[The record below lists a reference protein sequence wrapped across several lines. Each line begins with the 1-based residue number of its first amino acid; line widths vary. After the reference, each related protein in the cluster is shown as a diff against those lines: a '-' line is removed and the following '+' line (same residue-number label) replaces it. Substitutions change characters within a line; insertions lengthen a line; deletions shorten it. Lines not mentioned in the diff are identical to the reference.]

1 MITPR
6 TARLG
11 RLACVALLMALLPT
25 FVGVAPARAQ
35 SVQVVRNS
43 VSVDFGHSV
52 TFTLDLAAG
61 TRVDSVTLYYRKV
74 GEDLTL
80 RVPLAIQPGQTSFEY
95 VWELQPGDV
104 PVGAQMEY
112 YWRLVDS
119 ANAEVRLA
127 AVPFSYDDDRF
138 KWQVL
143 QKENILLHWY
153 GTSQSRAEQLLS
165 YALDSLARLQTEMG
179 VRVDGDINI
188 YVYDSKSDMSLALP
202 GKSDAFD
209 DRILTLGVVVDD
221 ATLLILGS
229 HSAVKG
235 TMAHE
240 LTHIVVGLATANPY
254 AELPRWLDE
263 GLAMVSEG
271 TLPADNQSQLDSAVR
286 QDRLIS
292 VHSLSGYTGNPEE
305 VDLFYGEA
313 YSLVDF
319 MLRTYGKDKIGQLL
333 EAIKD
338 GLYQEEA
345 LQKVYGFGL
354 DELDTRWRA
363 SLGLGP
369 RPTPG
374 KLVSA
379 TPAAVPTAAPATR
392 PGLPCPLSWLTGLLG
407 VGLVLF
413 QRRHAGAA

>member
-1 MITPR
+1 MQR
-6 TARLG
+6 TARPG
-11 RLACVALLMALLPT
+11 RLACVVLLLALLAGLFGT
-25 FVGVAPARAQ
+25 APARAQ
-35 SVQVVRNS
+35 SVQVITNS
-43 VSVDFGHSV
+43 VVVSFGHSV
-52 TFTLDLAAG
+52 TFTLELAAG
-61 TRVDSVTLYYRKV
+61 TKLSGVTLYYQKV

-80 RVPLAIQPGQTSFEY
+80 RVPLEVQPGQTSFEY
-95 VWELQPGDV
+95 VWELEPGDV
-104 PVGAQMEY
+104 PVGAKLQY
-112 YWRLVDS
+112 HWRLVDS
-119 ANAEVRLA
+119 ANVEVRLA
-127 AVPFSYDDDRF
+127 PIYFSYDDDRF

-153 GTSQSRAEQLLS
+153 GSNQSRAEQLLS
-165 YALDSLARLQTEMG
+165 YALDALSRLQSEMG
-179 VRVDGDINI
+179 VRVGGNIDI
-188 YVYDSKSDMSLALP
+188 YVYDTKSDMSLALP

-271 TLPADNQSQLDSAVR
+271 TLPADNQSELDAAVR

-292 VHSLSGYTGNPEE
+292 VHSLSGYTGKPEE

-313 YSLVDF
+313 YSLVSF
-319 MLRTYGKDKIGQLL
+319 MLRSYGKDKITELL
-333 EAIKD
+333 QAIKD

-354 DELDTRWRA
+354 DELDLRWRA

-374 KLVSA
+374 KLVSV
-379 TPAAVPTAAPATR
+379 TPVARPTASPASR
-392 PGLPCPLSWLTGLLG
+392 PGLPCPLSWLSGLLG